1 MFNNWF
7 YLEQNRVAR
16 ERELTERMAER
27 ERYKRFKA
35 GRLSLRART
44 ARRLFALAVATEREE
59 TWRVVWE
66 RLEAR
71 GRL

>member
-1 MFNNWF
+1 MHRHWF
-7 YLEQNRVAR
+7 YALQDQALREQELAR
-16 ERELTERMAER
+16 RMAER
-27 ERYKRFKA
+27 KLVREALAARP
-35 GRLSLRART
+35 SLRARV
-44 ARRLFALAVATEREE
+44 ARSLFALAVAAEREE

>member
-1 MFNNWF
+1 MFDDWC
-7 YLEQNRVAR
+7 YVRLRDREVREQELDELID
-16 ERELTERMAER
+16 ERQRQAVRRKPSSLRTRMAR
-27 ERYKRFKA
+27 
-35 GRLSLRART
+35 G
-44 ARRLFALAVATEREE
+44 LFALAVSAEREH